1 MNDIYYCKQCV
12 YTSTKPHIEFNE
24 DRICSGCIAY
34 NNRPKIDW
42 QQREEKL
49 KSILKDFKNKSPDYY
64 HCIVPSS
71 GGKDSHY
78 QAIKMLEYG
87 LNPLV
92 VNVVPDKLAEIGRH
106 NMENMRYLGV
116 DTIQISLDPI
126 IRRKINK
133 FSLETV
139 GDISWPEHISIFTV
153 PVKVS
158 VNMKIP
164 LLIWGESAE
173 NENGGPMETLDN
185 NILNRRWLEEFGGL
199 LGLRTNDISN
209 ILQIPEEKLIQYTYP
224 SEKEL
229 KETGSLGLFLGQ
241 FIPWDGAQNAAVAK
255 KYGFK
260 SYEKNVEGSI
270 VDYENLDNVY
280 MRVHDY
286 FKFLKYGYDRVS
298 DWASL
303 AIRRNRYTREEAV
316 LLTKDYGGKY
326 PNSYLGKSLT
336 EILEYID
343 MTEEEFKIV
352 CEKFT
357 NKKIFKKNP
366 DGSLFY
372 DNEGNLIKNN
382 YDNV

>member
-12 YTSTKPHIEFNE
+12 YPSTKPHIEFNE

-49 KSILKDFKNKSPDYY
+49 KNILKDFKNKSPDYY

-173 NENGGPMETLDN
+173 NENGGPIETLDN

-199 LGLRTNDISN
+199 LGLRTNDLED
-209 ILQIPEEKLIQYTYP
+209 ILKIPKNKLIQYTYP

-229 KETGSLGLFLGQ
+229 KSVGSMGIFLGQ
-241 FIPWDGAQNAAVAK
+241 FLPWDSLKNAEVAASH
-255 KYGFK
+255 GFK
-260 SYEKNVEGSI
+260 YYKNNVEGNM
-270 VDYENLDNVY
+270 VPYENLDNVY
-280 MRVHDY
+280 MRIHDY
-286 FKFLKYGYDRVS
+286 FKFLKYGYDRIT
-298 DWASL
+298 DWSGWN
-303 AIRRNRYTREEAV
+303 IRNGKISRKEAV
-316 LLTKDYGGKY
+316 KINQEKSGRY
-326 PNSYLGKSLT
+326 PETYLGYPLKVILD
-336 EILEYID
+336 EINCSQD
-343 MTEEEFKIV
+343 EFDNI
-352 CEKFT
+352 CDKFT
-357 NKKIFKKNP
+357 NKNLFQCNNKGQLIK
-366 DGSLFY
+366 DETGSLI
-372 DNEGNLIKNN
+372 LKNRD
-382 YDNV
+382 YE